1 MWSWRPVAKRTMW
14 PLGVVEVSPLL
25 DEDFSLPEIIEDLH
39 VQALISELAVEA
51 FVVAVFSR

>member
-1 MWSWRPVAKRTMW
+1 MW